1 MFRLEIC
8 SYKFYDSL
16 LSFIYS
22 IFMLINFFFTDN
34 VEEERGE
41 SMEITKRT
49 IRSISSTSEQEILF
63 LDDDDV
69 SNTND
74 TDFSYMDNNTDT
86 GNTNTDAMRPQAHHL
101 MDTKSM
107 VSSIVKTCCFTVFME
122 FNTFIFKNICS
133 LVFSSMI

>member
-1 MFRLEIC
+1 
-8 SYKFYDSL
+8 
-16 LSFIYS
+16 
-22 IFMLINFFFTDN
+22 MLINFFFTDN

-74 TDFSYMDNNTDT
+74 TDFSYVDNNTDT
-86 GNTNTDAMRPQAHHL
+86 GNTNTNAMRPQAHHS

-122 FNTFIFKNICS
+122 FYTFIFKNICS
-133 LVFSSMI
+133 LVFTSMI